1 MGAKL
6 ARGKLFKSTYEG
18 VKYSDSEDIDISI
31 CGRRAYQ
38 AKEIFGLRK
47 CVCMLSFIKS
57 GKKKEIK
64 SGKKPFVGNQK
75 LHTVLFLIFS
85 VSDTS
90 LN

>member
-1 MGAKL
+1 M
-6 ARGKLFKSTYEG
+6 FKTTYEG

-38 AKEIFGLRK
+38 AKQIFGLRK
-47 CVCMLSFIKS
+47 YVCMLFFIKS
-57 GKKKEIK
+57 GKKKERKKK
-64 SGKKPFVGNQK
+64 SGKKPFAGNQK

>member
-18 VKYSDSEDIDISI
+18 VKYSGSEDIDISI

-64 SGKKPFVGNQK
+64 KEWEETFCREPEASYCFIFN
-75 LHTVLFLIFS
+75 IFS
-85 VSDTS
+85 F
-90 LN
+90 